1 MSSNKHIKDRM
12 VAKYGPE
19 CWIEKLHLRT
29 DTEPRRYTS
38 KAQMKRMKA
47 LTYHHIKERRN
58 GGKSTE
64 ENGAILSAENHQWFH
79 KQPPEV
85 QVRLNQIFQEYKRQF
100 ALLHGDDKKAIEVD
114 GFDKARKYTIQE
126 IIENDY
132 DLDLCGF
139 PHKEEEILPPREL
152 IAHYQK
158 EKARLNVQIDETLDE
173 IKRIL
178 DIE

>member
-19 CWIEKLHLRT
+19 CWIEKLHLRI
-29 DTEPRRYTS
+29 DTEPRKYTS
-38 KAQMKRMKA
+38 RAQMKRMKA

-85 QVRLNQIFQEYKRQF
+85 QIRLNQIFQEYKRQF
-100 ALLHGDDKKAIEVD
+100 ALLHGDDTKAITVSKPDELT
-114 GFDKARKYTIQE
+114 FEQFITRARQHYNRAKKKREDKRI
-126 IIENDY
+126 
-132 DLDLCGF
+132 
-139 PHKEEEILPPREL
+139 
-152 IAHYQK
+152 
-158 EKARLNVQIDETLDE
+158 IDEYYSRED
-173 IKRIL
+173 
-178 DIE
+178 

>member
-1 MSSNKHIKDRM
+1 MSSNKHIKNRM

-47 LTYHHIKERRN
+47 LSYHHIKERRK

-64 ENGAILSAENHQWFH
+64 ENGAILSVENHQWFH

-85 QVRLNQIFQEYKRQF
+85 QARLNQIFQEYKRQF
-100 ALLHGDDKKAIEVD
+100 VLLRGNDKKAIEALKPEEVS
-114 GFDKARKYTIQE
+114 FDQFITRARQHYNRAVK
-126 IIENDY
+126 
-132 DLDLCGF
+132 
-139 PHKEEEILPPREL
+139 KRED
-152 IAHYQK
+152 K
-158 EKARLNVQIDETLDE
+158 KMMDEYYSRED
-173 IKRIL
+173 
-178 DIE
+178 

>member
-85 QVRLNQIFQEYKRQF
+85 QARLNQIFQEYKRQF
-100 ALLHGDDKKAIEVD
+100 TLLHGDDKKAIEVSKPEEIS
-114 GFDKARKYTIQE
+114 FDQFITRARKHY
-126 IIENDY
+126 NRAA
-132 DLDLCGF
+132 
-139 PHKEEEILPPREL
+139 KKREDKR
-152 IAHYQK
+152 I
-158 EKARLNVQIDETLDE
+158 IDEYYSRED
-173 IKRIL
+173 
-178 DIE
+178 